1 MNALIF
7 LLVAVGMM
15 LALAGRR
22 ALAGGVFGFGLVLSV
37 AWLVHHMTD
46 PLKLSF

>member
-1 MNALIF
+1 VTTLIF
-7 LLVAVGMM
+7 LLVAIAM
-15 LALAGRR
+15 LA
-22 ALAGGVFGFGLVLSV
+22 ALGGHRGVAGGMFGVSFVLSV